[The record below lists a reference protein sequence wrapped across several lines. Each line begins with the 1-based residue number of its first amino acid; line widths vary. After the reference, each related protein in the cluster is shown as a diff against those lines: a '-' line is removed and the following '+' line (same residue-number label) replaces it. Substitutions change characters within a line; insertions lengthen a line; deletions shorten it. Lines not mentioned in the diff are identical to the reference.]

1 METTRK
7 IAIIATR
14 TTPIDAIL
22 KALRDIEREQN
33 ETIILLTGGHTAETA
48 ASLHIEERLYE
59 HYDTEWDRET
69 YEPDWKKYG
78 KGAGAIRSWQM
89 LQQAD
94 EAITLWDGQ
103 SKGAQNE
110 MKQAQK
116 LGLKMTHYGKK
127 PKGEQAQQQALL

>member
-1 METTRK
+1 METIRK

-14 TTPIDAIL
+14 DTPIDAIL
-22 KALRDIEREQN
+22 EALRDIDREQN
-33 ETIILLTGGHTAETA
+33 ETIILLTGGHTAKTA
-48 ASLHIEERLYE
+48 ASLHIEERLWE
-59 HYDTEWDRET
+59 NQDAHWETET
-69 YEPDWKKYG
+69 YEPDWKKHG

-89 LQQAD
+89 LQEAN

-116 LGLKMTHYGKK
+116 IGLKMTHYGEK
-127 PKGEQAQQQALL
+127 PKSEQAQQQTLL